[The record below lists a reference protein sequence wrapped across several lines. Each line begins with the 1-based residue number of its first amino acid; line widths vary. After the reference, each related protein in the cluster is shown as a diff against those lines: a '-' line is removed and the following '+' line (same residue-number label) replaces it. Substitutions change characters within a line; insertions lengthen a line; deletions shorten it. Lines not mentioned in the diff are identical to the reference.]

1 MKKIA
6 LAALILL
13 GAVAGAPSTAM
24 AGACEIQ
31 YTMAV
36 AACNGNS
43 DCGNAALDSYAE
55 CIRRQVRVDE

>member
-6 LAALILL
+6 IAALLLL
-13 GAVAGAPSTAM
+13 GAVASVPSTAL

-36 AACNGNS
+36 AACNG
-43 DCGNAALDSYAE
+43 DTACGNAASDAYAE
-55 CIRRQVRVDE
+55 CIKRQVEENQ

>member
-6 LAALILL
+6 IAALLL
-13 GAVAGAPSTAM
+13 IGAVAGMPSTAL

-36 AACNGNS
+36 AACAGDT
-43 DCGNAALDSYAE
+43 DCGNAALDSYTE
-55 CIRRQVRVDE
+55 CLRRQVRVDE